1 MKTTTVNKAFSEI
14 LESIDH
20 HDLINSYFGGSNI
33 TASYLNDYSADSINE
48 FIGNWLDENLNK
60 EWMQSV
66 ELSAGEVINNPDC
79 ILQQAGN
86 EFFISICA
94 VLPDAELKDV
104 EEIFNDSCKFFNA
117 YGDYYIYA
125 DNWSN
130 ACTNWYIIRAS
141 NNEEAINDLITIF
154 EAHFIIENEDYE
166 DYDLIN
172 DNGNHV
178 DIDNL
183 QLIGCIK
190 TSE

>member
-1 MKTTTVNKAFSEI
+1 MKTATVNKAFSGI
-14 LESIDH
+14 LESIDRY
-20 HDLINSYFGGSNI
+20 DLINSYFGGSNI

-60 EWMQSV
+60 EWMQDI
-66 ELSAGEVINNPDC
+66 ELTASNVINDPDC
-79 ILQQAGN
+79 ILRQAGN
-86 EFFISICA
+86 EFFIALCA
-94 VLPDAELKDV
+94 VLVNSKLEDTEKIFKD
-104 EEIFNDSCKFFNA
+104 SYKFFNA
-117 YGDYYIYA
+117 YGNFYIYA

-141 NNEEAINDLITIF
+141 NNEEAINDLITR
-154 EAHFIIENEDYE
+154 ASPHFLIENEDYE
-166 DYDLIN
+166 DEDLIN

-178 DIDNL
+178 NIDNL

>member
-1 MKTTTVNKAFSEI
+1 MKTVTVNKAFSEI
-14 LESIDH
+14 LESIDR

-33 TASYLNDYSADSINE
+33 TASYLNDYRTDSINE

-60 EWMQSV
+60 EWMQDI
-66 ELSAGEVINNPDC
+66 ELSAYEVINDPDC
-79 ILQQAGN
+79 ILRQASN
-86 EFFISICA
+86 EFFISLCA
-94 VLPDAELKDV
+94 VLPNAKLEDV
-104 EEIFNDSCKFFNA
+104 EKIFNNSYKFFNA
-117 YGDYYIYA
+117 YGNFYIYA

-141 NNEEAINDLITIF
+141 NNEEAINDLITRF
-154 EAHFIIENEDYE
+154 ESHFIIEDKEHEED
-166 DYDLIN
+166 DLIN

-178 DIDNL
+178 NIDNL